1 MAAEWIL
8 NCIVCFVA
16 GGGMMML
23 VLISAQRPSRKV
35 LAGWVL
41 YIVIALALAYKLGK
55 VVLL

>member
-1 MAAEWIL
+1 MTLDWIL
-8 NCIVCFVA
+8 NCVMCFLA

-35 LAGWVL
+35 LAGWML
-41 YIVIALALAYKLGK
+41 YIVIALAYKLGK

>member
-1 MAAEWIL
+1 MTLDWIL
-8 NCIVCFVA
+8 NCVMCFLA
-16 GGGMMML
+16 DGGMMML

-35 LAGWVL
+35 LAGWML

>member
-1 MAAEWIL
+1 MTLDWIL
-8 NCIVCFVA
+8 NCVMCFLA

-35 LAGWVL
+35 LAGWML

>member
-1 MAAEWIL
+1 MTLDGIL
-8 NCIVCFVA
+8 NCVMCFLA

-35 LAGWVL
+35 LAGWIL

-55 VVLL
+55 VVFL